1 LVRPLQIQKRQE
13 NCKTLS
19 ATPLVHPR
27 DHYFLIRNL
36 LRKIPKRRRRRKT
49 LLYCRNHRCEGL
61 WTKVLLWLPETDPE
75 YCNDNITLKEPE
87 IFKENSAQNPRSVRF
102 KERLYKAPKSRE
114 NAEKTPERPWEY
126 LPIFETEEKRKSI
139 PGLRNNWRENY
150 FPPPG
155 RKTAGAEQGRSF
167 CYKK

>member
-1 LVRPLQIQKRQE
+1 LQIQKRQE
-13 NCKTLS
+13 KCKTLS

-61 WTKVLLWLPETDPE
+61 WTKVLLWLPETDSE

-87 IFKENSAQNPRSVRF
+87 FLKGTR
-102 KERLYKAPKSRE
+102 PKTQGACASK
-114 NAEKTPERPWEY
+114 NVCTKLQKAEKTLKKSQNDRES
-126 LPIFETEEKRKSI
+126 IFQYSKPKKNEKVYRDYETTGEKITFPHRGEKRQEQS
-139 PGLRNNWRENY
+139 RE
-150 FPPPG
+150 
-155 RKTAGAEQGRSF
+155 EVL
-167 CYKK
+167 